1 MNLAFSV
8 CDIGNRQIRI
18 QDFTQ
23 EGDEYVPE
31 DLQNTDYSLIR
42 YFNYKYS
49 ETCTINVIQRNTST
63 GQSTYSVTYTDHS
76 SYLDEDII
84 SISKDGHYT
93 IYHIVLPTVD
103 WLQDKLQNPE
113 FDLNIYSYI
122 YVTDGQHIYKIVGS
136 DLKECD
142 ISEIIQVNTYNT
154 TISRCEKE
162 LFHFYDLYTCYINMC
177 NDIFNKSI
185 LRCPDKNQNLKD
197 LRYNRDF
204 IWAAINVIKFYIE
217 NNEYESAQLLLE
229 KLDSCNGICK
239 QQTKNG
245 QMSKCGCS

>member
-1 MNLAFSV
+1 MNLTFNI

-31 DLQNTDYSLIR
+31 NLEDTNYSILR

-49 ETCTINVIQRNTST
+49 ETCTINVLQHNTSSK
-63 GQSTYSVTYTDHS
+63 QSLYSVIYTDHS
-76 SYLDEDII
+76 SYLDEAII
-84 SISKDGHYT
+84 PINKDGYYT
-93 IYHIVLPTVD
+93 VYHMVLPTVD
-103 WLQDKLQNPE
+103 WLKDKLKNPE
-113 FDLNIYSYI
+113 FDLSIYSSI
-122 YVTDGQHIYKIVGS
+122 YVTDGQKVYKAV
-136 DLKECD
+136 DTVLQECD
-142 ISEIIQVNTYNT
+142 ITEITQVNIYNT

-162 LFHFYDLYTCYINMC
+162 LFHFYDLYSCYINMC

-185 LRCPDKNQNLKD
+185 LRCPDKNQDLKD
-197 LRYNRDF
+197 IRYNRDF
-204 IWAAINVIKFYIE
+204 IWSAINVIKFYIE

-245 QMSKCGCS
+245 QMYKCGCS